1 MRDEGQHLIW
11 SLPDEPASVPVAR
24 HRLTMWL
31 KASGCEPA
39 VIDDAGTVLTELLT
53 NAVRHARPQ
62 PDGQVTVTVDV
73 DDEAVR
79 LAVSDGGASTIP
91 SVVSPPPLAASGR
104 GLGIVHSLTHDWG
117 VREGADGTTVFG
129 ILSRA

>member
-1 MRDEGQHLIW
+1 MRDEGQQLIW
-11 SLPDEPASVPVAR
+11 SLPGVPASVPVAR
-24 HRLTMWL
+24 HLLTTRLE
-31 KASGCEPA
+31 AIGCEPA
-39 VIDDAGTVLTELLT
+39 VVDDAGAVLTELLS
-53 NAVRHARPQ
+53 NAVRHARPR

-73 DDEAVR
+73 DDDAVR

-117 VREGADGTTVFG
+117 VQEGADGTTVFG